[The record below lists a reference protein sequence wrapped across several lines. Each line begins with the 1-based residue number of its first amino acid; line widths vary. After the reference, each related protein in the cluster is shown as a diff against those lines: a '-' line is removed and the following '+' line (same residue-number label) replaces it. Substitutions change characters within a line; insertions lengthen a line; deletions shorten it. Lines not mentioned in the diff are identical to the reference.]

1 MSNPLTLLESILIL
15 FSIASFNG
23 FGVAVTKNASSAQRS
38 TIDTCRTLIVWV
50 FFMCIQSPELHED
63 FSWLQLFGFVLV
75 VGGTLV
81 YNEII
86 IIPFMGFDKNTQKAR
101 K

>member
-1 MSNPLTLLESILIL
+1 MSNPWTLVESILIL

-50 FFMCIQSPELHED
+50 FFMCIPTETLHED
-63 FSWLQLFGFVLV
+63 FSWLQLFGFILV
-75 VGGTLV
+75 VTGTLV

-86 IIPFMGFDKNTQKAR
+86 IVPFCGFDKNT
-101 K
+101 